1 MSNLSEDTVKR
12 DYTELLQQM
21 LETERGGIQIYS
33 TALQCAVNPDLKKE
47 WTEYLEQTRRHER
60 VVRNLFETLGLE
72 EKETPGRLVV
82 KHIGDSLVM
91 AMNMAKRSAP
101 AEAAELVAC
110 ECVVFA
116 ETKDHLNWELLGKCA
131 EEASGADAKALKAAC
146 EEVEDEEDEHLYHS
160 KGWCRELWISSLGM
174 EAVLPPP
181 EEQKD
186 VKTAI
191 GAARAQQAREEL
203 L

>member
-1 MSNLSEDTVKR
+1 MKPEMN
-12 DYTELLQQM
+12 ELLQQM
-21 LETERGGIQIYS
+21 LETERGGILIYRA
-33 TALQCAVNPDLKKE
+33 ALECAVNPDLKKE
-47 WTEYLEQTRRHER
+47 WTEYLAQTERHER
-60 VVRNLFETLGLE
+60 VVQDLFAKLGIE
-72 EKETPGRLVV
+72 EEETPGRLVV

-116 ETKDHLNWELLGKCA
+116 ETKDHLNWTLLSQCA
-131 EEASGADAKALKAAC
+131 EEAKGDVANALKEAC
-146 EEVEDEEDEHLYHS
+146 EEVEDEEDEHIYHS
-160 KGWCRELWISSLGM
+160 KGWCRELWISALGM
-174 EAVLPPP
+174 DAVLPPP

-191 GAARAQQAREEL
+191 GAARAEQARKDL
-203 L
+203 M